1 MHFRKLTQ
9 KIISYRHFKKIENE
23 SFMNSLQSALNPIKP
38 GGSIFASGKFK
49 FELFLNGWWYEPE
62 TL

>member
-9 KIISYRHFKKIENE
+9 KIVSYRHFKKIENE

-38 GGSIFASGKFK
+38 GGAISPAAN
-49 FELFLNGWWYEPE
+49 LN
-62 TL
+62 LNCF